1 MDACAPGGR
10 KTRKMLGC
18 KLQGSKDGWRIRFR
32 ALAVVLLLSSAAF
45 GAFDL
50 RASAQPAGARPP
62 VLQDVGIDQLLNN
75 QVPLDLEFRDENGRT
90 VKLAEYFKDKPVILS
105 LVYYNC
111 PRLCTQ
117 VLNGLLGAMKT
128 LPMTPGNEFV
138 NLTVSFDPREQ
149 PELAAAKKAEY
160 LSRYNRPGSE
170 AGWHFLTG
178 DEAAIQALTK
188 AVGFRYVWD
197 PVTKQYAHASGLMIL
212 TPQGKLS
219 RYFYGIEYAPRDLRF
234 GVIDASAGKVGSLA
248 DQIILYCYMY
258 DPDRGTYGLVVMR
271 LLRIFAVMTLAI
283 LLALFIYLRRKE
295 KQRAAQ
301 WKAQDLAGNS
311 P

>member
-1 MDACAPGGR
+1 
-10 KTRKMLGC
+10 
-18 KLQGSKDGWRIRFR
+18 
-32 ALAVVLLLSSAAF
+32 LLLSSCAF
-45 GAFDL
+45 GAFGL

-149 PELAAAKKAEY
+149 PELAAAKKTEY

-197 PVTKQYAHASGLMIL
+197 PVTKQYAHASGVMIL